1 MLYKKGR
8 REREEQQDR
17 ENFESKI
24 FKRGKTGSEKT
35 LHTLQALL
43 K

>member
-1 MLYKKGR
+1 MLDKKGR

-17 ENFESKI
+17 ELESKI
-24 FKRGKTGSEKT
+24 FKREKTGSEKI